1 MLWDTHK
8 TMGSR
13 QPVHR
18 KTTRVCSLAASRPF
32 PKFHTL
38 FFGSGRETQG
48 AAMFCVT
55 GDGGWWVVVVCGR
68 RVFCFA
74 TYTVV
79 TGVDPR
85 LVF

>member
-1 MLWDTHK
+1 MLVGGFSSFSKISH
-8 TMGSR
+8 S
-13 QPVHR
+13 
-18 KTTRVCSLAASRPF
+18 
-32 PKFHTL
+32 

-55 GDGGWWVVVVCGR
+55 GDGGWWVVVVCC
-68 RVFCFA
+68 RVWWA
-74 TYTVV
+74 ARLLLAPYTVV